1 MFLCGLSTFY
11 TDFPNDN
18 LLINAIQ
25 EGKAVKYTP
34 AFWANFVLFLY
45 MQVKC
50 SRYQKNH
57 LKDHD
62 DLKQVNYYDII
73 SLED

>member
-25 EGKAVKYTP
+25 EGKAIKYSP
-34 AFWANFVLFLY
+34 AFWVNLAAFLY
-45 MQVKC
+45 MHLRC
-50 SRYQKNH
+50 ISYQQTF
-57 LKDHD
+57 LKDHE
-62 DLKQVNYYDII
+62 DLKLFSQYDLIP
-73 SLED
+73 LED